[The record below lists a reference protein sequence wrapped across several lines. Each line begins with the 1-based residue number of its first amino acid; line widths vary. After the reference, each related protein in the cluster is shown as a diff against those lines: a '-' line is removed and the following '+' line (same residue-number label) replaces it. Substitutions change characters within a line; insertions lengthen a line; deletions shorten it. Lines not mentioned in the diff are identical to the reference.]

1 MISATVFLLVWALT
15 MFIISIVMFRYAQQY
30 FLRARIYE
38 QMQKD
43 LAKKAEDHVKQ
54 VELETK
60 MQHNKIAT
68 STVDQFFQYLSDQF
82 AKILEIEARKYISNK
97 DYGGA
102 EKLYAHALTS
112 FVAYLGA
119 DTVKAI
125 DYYYGEGFLENW
137 ASYSYQLMESRG
149 YISRIINDSVGYE
162 TYEKSM
168 M

>member
-1 MISATVFLLVWALT
+1 MISATVFLLVWALAL
-15 MFIISIVMFRYAQQY
+15 FIASIVMFRYAQQY

-43 LAKKAEDHVKQ
+43 LVKKAKDHVEK
-54 VELETK
+54 VERETK

-82 AKILEIEARKYISNK
+82 AKILEIEAKKYISNK

-102 EKLYAHALTS
+102 EKLYAHALSS
-112 FVAYLGA
+112 FVSYLGA

-125 DYYYGEGFLENW
+125 DYYYGEGFLESW

>member
-1 MISATVFLLVWALT
+1 MISATVFLLVWALAV
-15 MFIISIVMFRYAQQY
+15 FIVSIVMFRYAQQY

-43 LAKKAEDHVKQ
+43 LVKKAKDHVEK
-54 VELETK
+54 VERETK
-60 MQHNKIAT
+60 MQHNKIAA

-82 AKILEIEARKYISNK
+82 AKILEIEAKKYISNK

-102 EKLYAHALTS
+102 EKLYAHALSS
-112 FVAYLGA
+112 FVSYLGA

>member
-1 MISATVFLLVWALT
+1 MISATVFLLVWAFAL
-15 MFIISIVMFRYAQQY
+15 FIISIGMVRYAHRY
-30 FLRARIYE
+30 FLNARIYE

-43 LAKKAEDHVKQ
+43 LAKKASDHVKQ
-54 VELETK
+54 VENETK

-68 STVDQFFQYLSDQF
+68 CTVDQFFQYLSDQF
-82 AKILEIEARKYISNK
+82 AKILEIEAKKYISNK

-102 EKLYAHALTS
+102 EKLYAHALSS
-112 FVAYLGA
+112 FVAYLGN
-119 DTVKAI
+119 DTVTAI

>member
-1 MISATVFLLVWALT
+1 MISATVFLLMWAFAL
-15 MFIISIVMFRYAQQY
+15 FIISIMMVRYAHRY
-30 FLRARIYE
+30 FLNARIYE

-43 LAKKAEDHVKQ
+43 LAKKASDHVKQ
-54 VELETK
+54 VEIETK

-68 STVDQFFQYLSDQF
+68 CTVDQFFQYLSDQF
-82 AKILEIEARKYISNK
+82 AKILEIEAKKYISNK

-102 EKLYAHALTS
+102 EKLYAHALSS
-112 FVAYLGA
+112 FVAYLGN
-119 DTVKAI
+119 DTVTAI

-149 YISRIINDSVGYE
+149 YISRIINDSAGYE

>member
-1 MISATVFLLVWALT
+1 MISATVFLLVWAFAL
-15 MFIISIVMFRYAQQY
+15 FIISIVMVRFAHRY
-30 FLRARIYE
+30 FLNARIYE

-43 LAKKAEDHVKQ
+43 LAKKASDHVKQ
-54 VELETK
+54 VENETK

-68 STVDQFFQYLSDQF
+68 CTVDQFFQYLSDQF
-82 AKILEIEARKYISNK
+82 AKILEIEAKKYISNK

-102 EKLYAHALTS
+102 EKLYAHALSS
-112 FVAYLGA
+112 FVAYLGN
-119 DTVKAI
+119 DTVTAI